1 MYYIWNWFKKIN
13 MLGDHMVEKR
23 NLAGNGQEKIR
34 ENGFKISL
42 RSSDQ
47 C

>member
-1 MYYIWNWFKKIN
+1 

-47 C
+47 CQYNNYTYDK